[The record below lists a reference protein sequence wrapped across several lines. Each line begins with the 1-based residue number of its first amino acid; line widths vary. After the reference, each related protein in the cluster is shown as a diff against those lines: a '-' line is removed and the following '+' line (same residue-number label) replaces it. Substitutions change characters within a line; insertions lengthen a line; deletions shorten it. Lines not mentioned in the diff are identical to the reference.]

1 MKYLLFL
8 REIKLDLDFHCRSVS
23 ILEMESRKGTPEIQR
38 ENIDPHQ
45 LGYGICSHKSI
56 SKEIQL
62 QYLNLQFLE
71 NPSFQ
76 NQ

>member
-1 MKYLLFL
+1 
-8 REIKLDLDFHCRSVS
+8 
-23 ILEMESRKGTPEIQR
+23 MESRKGTPEIQR

>member
-1 MKYLLFL
+1 
-8 REIKLDLDFHCRSVS
+8 
-23 ILEMESRKGTPEIQR
+23 MESGKGTPEIQS

-45 LGYGICSHKSI
+45 LGYRICSHKSI

-62 QYLNLQFLE
+62 QYLDLQFLE
-71 NPSFQ
+71 TSNFQ